1 MSKNPKS
8 DPTRLINQWN
18 DQLGKLYKEAE
29 ETLFPIYYSLKDTE
43 SRYTIST
50 VIGIGGE
57 KIVERVY
64 DLQTGRFV
72 ARARPV
78 KKSMECCEHFL
89 REARLLTELQHP
101 NIIPVY
107 DLGLVDK
114 EPFFTMEFIQSGNLK
129 EMLLDQ
135 KKIKLEVFLQ
145 VCDAIAFA
153 HSKGIL
159 NLDIKPENIH
169 AGAFSKVLVLDWG
182 LAQAWRE
189 KSLDDVDSLKGTP
202 GFLAP
207 EQLNP
212 NYSLGRFTDV
222 YQLGALLYSIV
233 YKKTPIEGKSIREV
247 LEKTLDGKVDP
258 FDKSKNDNRLNLIIE
273 KAMAR
278 SPKARYETVLDLKR
292 DVVRYMGG
300 YATKAEEAGFF
311 MQIRLLYTR
320 HNIICNISFFFSIFI
335 IASIYLFIIQIR
347 ESELQAQKDR
357 QKAEDLVYLYDNL
370 NKYKLEME
378 SGVISS
384 IESVL
389 ALETDV
395 TKVNK
400 ILISP
405 VIKLFNGHNY
415 EAALN
420 YILSVLKY
428 RPTYDSAWMYL
439 GYLHFIKFDFN
450 EAAKAFKNSTN
461 LKTSRNFFDI
471 SIKLKDKFDHSN
483 LQSEDIVSILNTSLN
498 DEKWDWVKY
507 HIVCSHYYHRSI
519 GDHLVLLKMILK
531 ERNPNARIQIDY
543 SEEDNGPVLSLEGS
557 FGIRSILVFSDE
569 KTVFHSLGLNE
580 LHVYGIPRI
589 EGVDLLEKEGVFV
602 IE

>member
-169 AGAFSKVLVLDWG
+169 AGAFSKV
-182 LAQAWRE
+182 
-189 KSLDDVDSLKGTP
+189 
-202 GFLAP
+202 
-207 EQLNP
+207 
-212 NYSLGRFTDV
+212 
-222 YQLGALLYSIV
+222 
-233 YKKTPIEGKSIREV
+233 
-247 LEKTLDGKVDP
+247 
-258 FDKSKNDNRLNLIIE
+258 
-273 KAMAR
+273 
-278 SPKARYETVLDLKR
+278 
-292 DVVRYMGG
+292 
-300 YATKAEEAGFF
+300 
-311 MQIRLLYTR
+311 
-320 HNIICNISFFFSIFI
+320 
-335 IASIYLFIIQIR
+335 
-347 ESELQAQKDR
+347 
-357 QKAEDLVYLYDNL
+357 
-370 NKYKLEME
+370 
-378 SGVISS
+378 
-384 IESVL
+384 
-389 ALETDV
+389 
-395 TKVNK
+395 
-400 ILISP
+400 
-405 VIKLFNGHNY
+405 
-415 EAALN
+415 
-420 YILSVLKY
+420 
-428 RPTYDSAWMYL
+428 
-439 GYLHFIKFDFN
+439 
-450 EAAKAFKNSTN
+450 
-461 LKTSRNFFDI
+461 
-471 SIKLKDKFDHSN
+471 
-483 LQSEDIVSILNTSLN
+483 
-498 DEKWDWVKY
+498 
-507 HIVCSHYYHRSI
+507 
-519 GDHLVLLKMILK
+519 
-531 ERNPNARIQIDY
+531 
-543 SEEDNGPVLSLEGS
+543 
-557 FGIRSILVFSDE
+557 
-569 KTVFHSLGLNE
+569 
-580 LHVYGIPRI
+580 
-589 EGVDLLEKEGVFV
+589 
-602 IE
+602 